1 MQFITDIDQI
11 DHILNIQGL
20 IGLQQYDIFDG
31 LAVRGRVAFFRIAES
46 RDSISPNPTFW
57 SSI

>member
-31 LAVRGRVAFFRIAES
+31 LAVRGRVDF
-46 RDSISPNPTFW
+46 
-57 SSI
+57 

>member
-31 LAVRGRVAFFRIAES
+31 LAVRGRVVFKNR
-46 RDSISPNPTFW
+46 RKPGSISPNPTFW